1 MSDSGRRIDPN
12 VLGLILGAV
21 VVALMVALIIFFSRH
36 GLPKDPD
43 AWQRLQQQRS
53 AGGNP

>member
-1 MSDSGRRIDPN
+1 MSDSGQRINPN
-12 VLGLILGAV
+12 VLGIILGAV
-21 VVALMVALIIFFSRH
+21 VVAMVVTLIILFSRH